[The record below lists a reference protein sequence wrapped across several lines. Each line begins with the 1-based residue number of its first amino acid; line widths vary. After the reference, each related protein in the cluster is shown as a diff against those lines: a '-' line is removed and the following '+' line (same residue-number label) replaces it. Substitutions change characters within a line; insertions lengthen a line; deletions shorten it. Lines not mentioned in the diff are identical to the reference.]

1 MLAAAKGNTNV
12 VRILL
17 PKSDTKATTLF
28 HYTALMF
35 AAESGSQE
43 IVELL
48 LPKSDIAAI
57 NWEGKTALDLAEARE
72 HKNTSKIIRLSYT
85 KQYKATP

>member
-1 MLAAAKGNTNV
+1 M
-12 VRILL
+12 RILL

-35 AAESGSQE
+35 AAEFGSQE

-48 LPKSDIAAI
+48 LPNSDIAAI

-72 HKNTSKIIRLSYT
+72 NENISEIIRLSYI

>member
-1 MLAAAKGNTNV
+1 MLAAAKGNTNAV
-12 VRILL
+12 KILL

-35 AAESGSQE
+35 AAESGTQE

-57 NWEGKTALDLAEARE
+57 NFEGKTALDLAEAHE
-72 HKNTSKIIRLSYT
+72 HKNTSEIIRLSYI
-85 KQYKATP
+85 KQYKSTP